1 MLPVVLLDDDV
12 HYSSIFSLRLQ
23 RVAEKLGF
31 PCELRLCAE
40 SAEQVFTY
48 AQAHPEGNLYF
59 LDIELNEEMNG
70 LAVARQLHLLDPHG
84 YIVFITAYEHYIW
97 DAMHAHVFDYLLKP
111 LTDEAIAACLRGISR
126 DRQKKPLS
134 RYSLVVHSGTHT
146 MMMNQEDILY
156 IHVNG
161 NYLTA
166 VMQQSCPYQWYGRMR
181 QVAPLL
187 AEGMFMQIN
196 RSDWVALRHIQELDA
211 NDSCCVLSN
220 GEILSVSRRRL
231 AELRSALQGRA
242 QQ

>member
-1 MLPVVLLDDDV
+1 
-12 HYSSIFSLRLQ
+12 
-23 RVAEKLGF
+23 
-31 PCELRLCAE
+31 
-40 SAEQVFTY
+40 
-48 AQAHPEGNLYF
+48 
-59 LDIELNEEMNG
+59 MNG
-70 LAVARQLHLLDPHG
+70 LAVARQMHLLDPHG